1 MSPRVAALDAI
12 ERKGIY
18 IQFYDPDGSR
28 YGMPTY
34 PYRCAPDGLLT
45 KRQLRASGLRPAG
58 QHIVA
63 QILWKHK
70 GRRRVAYLYRADLAK
85 PKRQATPA
93 QLTAIQAALRARR
106 TCPTCGSEKDYCIPL
121 SLGECNDC
129 TERR

>member
-85 PKRQATPA
+85 PKRQATRA